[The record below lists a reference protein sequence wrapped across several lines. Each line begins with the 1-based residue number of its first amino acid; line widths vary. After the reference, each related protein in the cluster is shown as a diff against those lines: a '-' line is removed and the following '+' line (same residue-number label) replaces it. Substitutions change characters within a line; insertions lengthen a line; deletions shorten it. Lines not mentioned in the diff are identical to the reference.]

1 MRPMPE
7 SEYEHLQDEIKDLII
22 EPPLEAF
29 ENKYPHRDYEIHL
42 EFDEFTCVCPRTGLP
57 DFATIVIDYIPDELI
72 VESRSL
78 KLYLNAYRDV
88 GIFNEHAMNKIL
100 DDLVLVCSPKFI
112 EVSGTFAPRGGVG
125 ITVTASF
132 GMKEMEKESDS

>member
-1 MRPMPE
+1 MTE

-22 EPPLEAF
+22 EPALEAF
-29 ENKYPHRDYEIHL
+29 GNKYPHRDYEIHL

-57 DFATIVIDYIPDELI
+57 DFAVIEIDYIPDDLI
-72 VESRSL
+72 VESKSL
-78 KLYLNAYRDV
+78 KLYLNAYRNI
-88 GIFNEHAMNKIL
+88 GIFSEHAVNKIL
-100 DDLVLVCSPKFI
+100 DDLVLACSPKFV

-132 GMKEMEKESDS
+132 GIRSQESVDPE

>member
-1 MRPMPE
+1 MPE

-22 EPPLEAF
+22 QPPLEAF
-29 ENKYPHRDYEIHL
+29 DNMYPHRDYEIHL

-57 DFATIVIDYIPDELI
+57 DFAAIVIDYIPDDLI
-72 VESRSL
+72 VESKSL
-78 KLYLNAYRDV
+78 KLYLNGYRDV
-88 GIFNEHAMNKIL
+88 GIFNEHAVNKIL

-112 EVSGTFAPRGGVG
+112 EVSGTFAARGGVG

-132 GMKEMEKESDS
+132 GMKPLGQGADE